1 MRRVVPCLLVTGLIM
16 LAGTGCSGRHRRP
29 YDSNPFSGP
38 PQAHA
43 NRSPVVTESLLSS
56 PDSQAPEVTPAGGD
70 FEPRATEREE
80 PLRSGRNFK
89 TPESI
94 DLDRTVARPPRA
106 TATARPRSGAAMDH
120 APDYSW
126 IQGRLEY
133 SALSGGVWKVR
144 YAPLSVDDQHG
155 GSVILESDPDS
166 SHFQAGD
173 TVYVEGRIVPG
184 DQRRALQ
191 NPVYQVQRM
200 RIVEE

>member
-1 MRRVVPCLLVTGLIM
+1 LLVTGLIV
-16 LAGTGCSGRHRRP
+16 LAEVGCRGRQHRP
-29 YDSNPFSGP
+29 YYSDPFSGP
-38 PQAHA
+38 QQSSAR
-43 NRSPVVTESLLSS
+43 RSPVVTESLLSP
-56 PDSQAPEVTPAGGD
+56 PDSPSPEIAHAGGEYEPSAPEKSEVI
-70 FEPRATEREE
+70 
-80 PLRSGRNFK
+80 RSGGRNFK
-89 TPESI
+89 FPDE
-94 DLDRTVARPPRA
+94 LNHEVASPAAKASTGRPP
-106 TATARPRSGAAMDH
+106 SGASMDH

-155 GSVILESDPDS
+155 GSVILESTSDT

-173 TVYVEGRIVPG
+173 TVYVEGRIVAG

>member
-1 MRRVVPCLLVTGLIM
+1 MRRVVPCLLVTGLIV
-16 LAGTGCSGRHRRP
+16 LAGTGCSARNRRP
-29 YDSNPFSGP
+29 YDSNPFGGP
-38 PQAHA
+38 SQVHV
-43 NRSPVVTESLLSS
+43 NRSPVVTESLLSP
-56 PDSQAPEVTPAGGD
+56 PDSQAAEVTPAGGD
-70 FEPRATEREE
+70 YEPRATEREV
-80 PLRSGRNFK
+80 PVRSDRNFK

-94 DLDRTVARPPRA
+94 DLDRADAQSPRA
-106 TATARPRSGAAMDH
+106 RATNRPRSGAAMDH

-155 GSVILESDPDS
+155 GSVILEATPDS

-173 TVYVEGRIVPG
+173 TVYIEGRIVPG
-184 DQRRALQ
+184 DQRRSLQ
-191 NPVYQVQRM
+191 NPVYHVQRM